1 MPSQRV
7 LVVDDEIE
15 PNLRLGQL
23 RDDVSGYMAYYLLE
37 LEDEGFL
44 VTTAAGPDE
53 ALEVLK
59 DGNTFDLIIVDLMM
73 PPGQFGLD
81 DTMMGMRTGA
91 RLAEKIHA
99 DNPLS
104 KIVILSNNVYSHSR
118 KDHDCQDLVDRKIV
132 QRLFLKSDYTP
143 IQLIEQLKPI
153 LSS

>member
-7 LVVDDEIE
+7 LLVDDEIE
-15 PNLRLGQL
+15 PNLRIDQL

-37 LEDEGFL
+37 LEDEGFT

-53 ALEVLK
+53 ALRLLK
-59 DGNTFDLIIVDLMM
+59 NGNTFDLIILDLMM

-99 DNPLS
+99 DDPLA
-104 KIVILSNNVYSHSR
+104 KIVILSNIVYSDSR

-132 QRLFLKSDYTP
+132 QRLFLKPDYTP
-143 IQLIEQLKPI
+143 VQLIEKLKNM
-153 LSS
+153 LSL